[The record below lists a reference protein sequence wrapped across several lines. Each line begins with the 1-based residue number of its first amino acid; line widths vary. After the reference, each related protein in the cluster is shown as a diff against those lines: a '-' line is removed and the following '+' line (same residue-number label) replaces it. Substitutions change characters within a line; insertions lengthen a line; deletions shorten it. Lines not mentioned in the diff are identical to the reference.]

1 MYELKDFIDEKGCPY
16 DDVRELESNFK
27 SKSSY
32 NNVLYVPKPQPVKQP
47 VVNNMAAAATDQ
59 RTM

>member
-32 NNVLYVPKPQPVKQP
+32 NNVLYVPKPQPVK
-47 VVNNMAAAATDQ
+47 
-59 RTM
+59 